1 MNTHLNNRSIRP
13 RRTPRSIAVSVFVR
27 LMADTR
33 GSIAIQF
40 ALLAICILALAGG
53 AIDYSRVATI
63 RTTLQEAAD
72 AAAAASVAKTSAG
85 VLAAQKMS
93 GNGTIAA
100 GQTDA
105 LNIFNANIAKISQ
118 SYTVTT
124 GATVTKSGLNVTSA
138 ITYSVNVPM
147 SFLGVIGMNTW
158 TISGSAKALTNLS
171 PYIDFYLLLDN
182 SPSMGLGATTTDINN
197 LISATQFNW
206 SYPWQ
211 LNNYINAGN
220 AQCAFACHDL
230 SVYPYDYYA
239 LAKNSNPKITLR
251 IDVVRTATQDL
262 MTTMQNTETSLN
274 NPTEF
279 RAAIYT
285 FGTSWTNRALTN
297 VAPLN
302 SNLTTVQSQAG
313 NVDIMSVP
321 STANASNYTDFD
333 AIFSSMNTALPL
345 PGDGS
350 TQSTPQEVLFFVS
363 DGLEDAPTTTCSQS
377 EAITG
382 WGRCQSPINV
392 SNCTAIKNRGIKIAV
407 LYTTYYPITNNW
419 WYNNT
424 VASFQSQIGTNM
436 QACASPG
443 LFFEVSPTQGISA
456 AMTAL
461 FNLTLQQVRITN

>member
-1 MNTHLNNRSIRP
+1 MRDVQEPRHPTIDAIAHRIR
-13 RRTPRSIAVSVFVR
+13 A

-40 ALLAICILALAGG
+40 ALLAACILALAGG

-72 AAAAASVAKTSAG
+72 AAATASVSKTSAG
-85 VLAAQKMS
+85 VLAAQTMS
-93 GNGTIAA
+93 GNGTISA

-105 LNIFNANIAKISQ
+105 QNIFNANISKISQ
-118 SYTVTT
+118 SYPVTAS
-124 GATVTKSGLNVTSA
+124 ATVTKSGLTITSS
-138 ITYSVNVPM
+138 ITYSINVPM
-147 SFLGVIGMNTW
+147 TFLGIIGMNTW
-158 TISGSAKALTNLS
+158 TVSGSAKALTSLS

-182 SPSMGLGATTTDINN
+182 SPSMGLGATQTDINN
-197 LISATQFNW
+197 LIAATQFNW
-206 SYPWQ
+206 KYPWQ

-239 LAKNSNPKITLR
+239 LAQNQNITLR

-302 SNLTTVQSQAG
+302 SNLTTVSSQAS
-313 NVDIMSVP
+313 NVNIMSVP
-321 STANASNYTDFD
+321 STAYASNYTDFD
-333 AIFSSMNTALPL
+333 AIFASMNTALPT

-350 TQSTPQEVLFFVS
+350 TSSTAQKVLFFVS

-392 SNCTAIKNRGIKIAV
+392 SNCTTIKNRGIKIAV

-424 VASFQSQIGTNM
+424 VAPFQSQIGTNM

-443 LFFEVSPTQGISA
+443 LYFEVSPTQGISA

>member
-1 MNTHLNNRSIRP
+1 MNTQRNDSSIREAP
-13 RRTPRSIAVSVFVR
+13 PMCSIGGSSFAR

-40 ALLAICILALAGG
+40 ALLALCVLALAGG
-53 AIDYSRVATI
+53 AIDYANVATI
-63 RTTLQEAAD
+63 RGTLQEAAD
-72 AAAAASVAKTSAG
+72 AAVAAAVAKTSPAI
-85 VLAAQKMS
+85 LAAQTMT
-93 GNGTIAA
+93 GNGTVSA

-105 LNIFNANIAKISQ
+105 LNVFNANTTAVAKT
-118 SYTVTT
+118 YTITSA
-124 GATVTKSGLNVTSA
+124 ATVTKSGLTVSSS
-138 ITYSVNVPM
+138 ITYSVNIPT
-147 SFLGVIGMNTW
+147 SFLGLIGLTTW
-158 TISGSAKALTNLS
+158 QIAGTAQATTNMA

-197 LISATQFNW
+197 LIAATQYNS
-206 SYPWQ
+206 SYSWT
-211 LNNYINAGN
+211 LNNYINSGN
-220 AQCAFACHDL
+220 SQCALACHDL
-230 SVYPYDYYA
+230 SVYPNDYYA
-239 LAKNSNPKITLR
+239 LAKNKNITMR

-262 MTTMQNTETSLN
+262 MTTMQSTETSLGN
-274 NPTEF
+274 SSEF
-279 RAAIYT
+279 RAAVYT
-285 FGTSWTNRALTN
+285 FGTSWSNRALTT
-297 VAPLN
+297 VAALN
-302 SNLTTVQSQAG
+302 SNLTTVKTQSG

-321 STANASNYTDFD
+321 STAYSSNYTDFD
-333 AIFSSMNTALPL
+333 SIFTSMNSALPT

-350 TQSTPQEVLFFVS
+350 TSSTPQEVLFFVS

-392 SNCTAIKNRGIKIAV
+392 SNCTTIKNRGIKIAV

-424 VASFQSQIGTNM
+424 VAPFQSQIATNM

-443 LFFEVSPTQGISA
+443 LYFEVSPTQGISD

-461 FNLTLQQVRITN
+461 FNLTLQQVRITK